1 MSVHK
6 GDTNPQ
12 AVIKV
17 VGVGGSGTNAVNRM
31 IEAGIK
37 GVDFVALNTDMQA
50 LQLSKAGFKLQLGSD
65 LTRGLGAGGDPE
77 VGKSAAEESRPQ
89 LREILAGADM
99 VFITAGLGGGTG
111 TGAAPVVAEIAKDL
125 HALTVAVVTKPFTWE
140 GARRRRLAD
149 EGMSGL
155 GGFVD
160 TVITIPNDKLLP
172 VVDKKTTLVESFRV
186 ADDVLRQ
193 GVQAISDIITVPGL
207 INVDFADVKA
217 IMTGS
222 GPALMGIGYGT
233 GEHRAQQAAQVALNN
248 QLLETTM
255 EGATRLL
262 VNITATED
270 LTLAEANEAML
281 FIQSMAAGDDAN
293 IIFGT
298 VIDPALDGEVRIT
311 VLASGFD
318 TQTTA
323 GRRAMQAALGTPA
336 PATTAAAKSNQPA
349 VTAQSPRQQTVE
361 PKRAAVDT
369 PASEPPGPVPNSQ
382 TTLPPGSA
390 PATGVPRPAAS
401 GTGEPRASEKSAT
414 EEDDLDIP
422 TFIREYRSR
431 QDKG

>member
-140 GARRRRLAD
+140 GARRRRIAD

>member
-1 MSVHK
+1 MNTGK
-6 GDTNPQ
+6 NGGGPQ

-31 IEAGIK
+31 IEAGIQ
-37 GVDFVALNTDMQA
+37 GVDFVALNTDVQV
-50 LQLSKAGFKLQLGSD
+50 LNLSKAGIKQQLGTD

-77 VGKSAAEESRPQ
+77 VGKNAADESKSLIRD
-89 LREILAGADM
+89 ILSGADM

-111 TGAAPVVAEIAKDL
+111 TGAAPVVAEIAKEL
-125 HALTVAVVTKPFTWE
+125 NALTVAVVTKPFTWE
-140 GARRRRLAD
+140 GARRRRIAD

-160 TVITIPNDKLLP
+160 TIITIPNDKLLP
-172 VVDKKTTLVESFRV
+172 VVDKRTTLIESFRV

-233 GEHRAQQAAQVALNN
+233 GEHRAQQAAQDALNN

-262 VNITATED
+262 VNITAGDD
-270 LTLAEANEAML
+270 LTLSEANEAMM
-281 FIQSMAAGDDAN
+281 FIQNMAAGDDAN
-293 IIFGT
+293 IIFGA
-298 VIDPALDGEVRIT
+298 VIDDTLDGEVRIT

-323 GRRAMQAALGTPA
+323 GKRAMQAALGTSQPSTPHNTRVA
-336 PATTAAAKSNQPA
+336 PQTAHVQQQQPPPPRKA
-349 VTAQSPRQQTVE
+349 V
-361 PKRAAVDT
+361 VDVHQ
-369 PASEPPGPVPNSQ
+369 PEAPGPVPNTSS
-382 TTLPPGSA
+382 TLPPGSG
-390 PATGVPRPAAS
+390 PATGIPRPAANS
-401 GTGEPRASEKSAT
+401 GTGEPRAAENKDDD
-414 EEDDLDIP
+414 DDLDIP
-422 TFIREYRSR
+422 TFIREYRKR
-431 QDKG
+431 QGPND